1 MPHDESVA
9 APSSSRRSY
18 INSMK
23 LEVIE
28 IAKQKGNRAA
38 AREHGVDE
46 SLVRR
51 WRLREN
57 VLKKQKT
64 TAKAAGRG
72 QRCRWPRLEKN
83 MASWITA
90 QRDAGTALSTVAI
103 RLKAS
108 VMAKEMGHDDFMS
121 SPSWCFRFMKRNNL
135 FIRVRTTFGK
145 KLPDDWEEKVQ
156 DFKSFIHGIIIEHNF
171 PPSKV
176 GNMDEVPMFFDAPQT
191 VASVGE
197 KSVKVTTTGLE
208 RTHFT
213 AVLSCMAD
221 GTKLPPCIIF
231 KRVTMP
237 REKFPPGCFVMCN
250 KEGRVNKEVMSEWLK
265 VCWRKRPG
273 SIFNPEGLLIMDS
286 RAEHKTEKIKKTIK
300 EQRSQLAIIP
310 GGLTCKLQPL
320 DVGVNHAF
328 KVYVREE
335 WEKWMSEGQ
344 HKFTPAGKL
353 KKAKFSDACSWVV
366 TAWNRVKQST
376 IVNSF
381 IKVGVMPGE
390 GEATAENSDTEN
402 EDNAEATRPRLSEEL
417 LALFHSD
424 SEESEFDS
432 FTKSN
437 VESESFPEKKLSSLA
452 MGKTKRKHN
461 IQFKLQVI
469 NYAEQHSGEATARH
483 FNIDSKRVRDWKSQ
497 KDDLV
502 CMSQLDQTRARLGG
516 GGRKKKSNEL
526 EVKMCEW
533 IQGLRAKQVRVSQRM
548 IRSKAKELYTT
559 LNDGG
564 SPEFTA
570 SAGWLEKFLL
580 RNGFSARRSTAA
592 AQEDAG
598 QVMKKVVSYLTVTT
612 QTIAQ
617 KEIKDNNIIAMAET
631 EVWFDTARSTD
642 DQRSGPLRATDQEK
656 SHVTVVLA
664 AKADGTK
671 LKPYVIFK
679 RIRDAKALQGING
692 IVVASNQQGK
702 MNDRLAADWLQR
714 ILGKI
719 SLAPRLLVWD
729 SCSCHTSTA
738 TTEELHNGYN
748 LTTAVIPDGCT
759 KWIHA
764 PDIVWNQ
771 PFIAGLQDCYDG
783 WMTGDSD
790 RQYTSEGHLKAPT
803 PRLLVDWVLKVWS
816 EMDPELLKKS
826 FKACG
831 LTVAPDGSEDHLID
845 CFNDGEP
852 WASGRGLL
860 AQVRLQGRRNSS
872 VKEEDM
878 ELVIIKEEE
887 LVESIKEEEEEEE
900 KFVCVKVESL

>member
-176 GNMDEVPMFFDAPQT
+176 ENMDEVPMFFDAPQT

-328 KVYVREE
+328 KVR
-335 WEKWMSEGQ
+335 
-344 HKFTPAGKL
+344 
-353 KKAKFSDACSWVV
+353 
-366 TAWNRVKQST
+366 
-376 IVNSF
+376 
-381 IKVGVMPGE
+381 
-390 GEATAENSDTEN
+390 
-402 EDNAEATRPRLSEEL
+402 
-417 LALFHSD
+417 
-424 SEESEFDS
+424 
-432 FTKSN
+432 
-437 VESESFPEKKLSSLA
+437 
-452 MGKTKRKHN
+452 
-461 IQFKLQVI
+461 
-469 NYAEQHSGEATARH
+469 
-483 FNIDSKRVRDWKSQ
+483 
-497 KDDLV
+497 
-502 CMSQLDQTRARLGG
+502 
-516 GGRKKKSNEL
+516 
-526 EVKMCEW
+526 
-533 IQGLRAKQVRVSQRM
+533 
-548 IRSKAKELYTT
+548 
-559 LNDGG
+559 
-564 SPEFTA
+564 
-570 SAGWLEKFLL
+570 
-580 RNGFSARRSTAA
+580 
-592 AQEDAG
+592 
-598 QVMKKVVSYLTVTT
+598 
-612 QTIAQ
+612 
-617 KEIKDNNIIAMAET
+617 
-631 EVWFDTARSTD
+631 
-642 DQRSGPLRATDQEK
+642 
-656 SHVTVVLA
+656 
-664 AKADGTK
+664 
-671 LKPYVIFK
+671 
-679 RIRDAKALQGING
+679 
-692 IVVASNQQGK
+692 
-702 MNDRLAADWLQR
+702 
-714 ILGKI
+714 
-719 SLAPRLLVWD
+719 
-729 SCSCHTSTA
+729 
-738 TTEELHNGYN
+738 
-748 LTTAVIPDGCT
+748 
-759 KWIHA
+759 
-764 PDIVWNQ
+764 
-771 PFIAGLQDCYDG
+771 
-783 WMTGDSD
+783 
-790 RQYTSEGHLKAPT
+790 
-803 PRLLVDWVLKVWS
+803 
-816 EMDPELLKKS
+816 
-826 FKACG
+826 
-831 LTVAPDGSEDHLID
+831 
-845 CFNDGEP
+845 
-852 WASGRGLL
+852 
-860 AQVRLQGRRNSS
+860 
-872 VKEEDM
+872 
-878 ELVIIKEEE
+878 
-887 LVESIKEEEEEEE
+887 
-900 KFVCVKVESL
+900 